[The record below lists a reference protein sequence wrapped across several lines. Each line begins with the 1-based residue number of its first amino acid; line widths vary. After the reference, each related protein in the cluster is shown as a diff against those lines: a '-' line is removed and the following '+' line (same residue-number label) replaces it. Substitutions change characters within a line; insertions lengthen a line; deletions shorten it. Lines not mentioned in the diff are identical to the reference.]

1 MASTWRSSRVGGKA
15 PPEPQVR
22 GADLLAAA
30 EGPPSTLYW
39 FARVPEPLTVGLVC
53 LRGWGESMPHRTRT
67 GEERT
72 SATRYESQAGHQAQ
86 ETLQSPALATD
97 KVGKDFN
104 QKLLEEV
111 TWSFEKAL
119 WNE

>member
-39 FARVPEPLTVGLVC
+39 FTRVPEPLTVGLVS
-53 LRGWGESMPHRTRT
+53 L
-67 GEERT
+67 
-72 SATRYESQAGHQAQ
+72 
-86 ETLQSPALATD
+86 
-97 KVGKDFN
+97 
-104 QKLLEEV
+104 
-111 TWSFEKAL
+111 
-119 WNE
+119 